1 MLHGHP
7 SPLFW
12 LERDVLVADVM
23 AERAASRREIPKQ
36 LNLYVATPCCL
47 PTDPDRC
54 GFCLFPSE
62 VYRNR
67 TQLDT
72 YLRYLA
78 REGAMYREYFA
89 GERLA
94 SIYFG
99 GGTSNLYKADQYA
112 TLLDIVRAVFPALGP
127 ETEVTLEGIPQ
138 LFTREKLVAMRDA
151 GVNRVSIG
159 VQQLDDEMIAMSGRK
174 QKASQVFQ
182 TIEWCHAL
190 GLPVSVDLIFGWP
203 ARPWR
208 ACSTI

>member
-1 MLHGHP
+1 LRLLSLSERGLPQSHAARHVPAVPRARG
-7 SPLFW
+7 
-12 LERDVLVADVM
+12 RDV
-23 AERAASRREIPKQ
+23 SRVFR
-36 LNLYVATPCCL
+36 
-47 PTDPDRC
+47 
-54 GFCLFPSE
+54 
-62 VYRNR
+62 
-67 TQLDT
+67 
-72 YLRYLA
+72 
-78 REGAMYREYFA
+78 